1 MEEVISGM
9 YSNEVSTGS
18 ERVQEFISEK
28 PLLSFVDLPT
38 VVLLLAG
45 GVIGASM
52 LFISMLL

>member
-28 PLLSFVDLPT
+28 PLLTFVVLPT
-38 VVLLLAG
+38 VVLLFAG
-45 GVIGASM
+45 GVIGASIM
-52 LFISMLL
+52 LISMLL